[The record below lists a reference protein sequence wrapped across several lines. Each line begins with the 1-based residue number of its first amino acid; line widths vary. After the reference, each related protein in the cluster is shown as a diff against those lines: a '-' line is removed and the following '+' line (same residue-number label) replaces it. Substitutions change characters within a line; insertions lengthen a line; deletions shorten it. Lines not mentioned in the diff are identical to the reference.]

1 MRHMGEDISYL
12 RVSTGDKQTT
22 DSQVT
27 ALARFNPT
35 RSFEDI
41 GVSGS
46 VPVAARRG
54 WCSLREYARSGDRV
68 HVARLDRIARSVRE
82 LLDVVDDCAAA
93 GITIHSAAEGFEIDP
108 NNPVSK
114 LLLSLLGSVAE
125 FERSLIQSRVREGID
140 GARARGVH
148 LGRSPILDEARTR
161 DLALAMLHRGNESAA
176 SVAERFGVSRA
187 TAYRL
192 LERVEATSD
201 HRGKIEQ

>member
-1 MRHMGEDISYL
+1 MGEDISYL

-27 ALARFNPT
+27 AIARFNPT
-35 RSFEDI
+35 KTFEDI

-46 VPVAARRG
+46 VPVAQRRG
-54 WCSLREYARSGDRV
+54 WCSLREYARSGDRI

-108 NNPVSK
+108 SNPVSK

-125 FERSLIQSRVREGID
+125 FERSLIQSRVREGLD
-140 GARARGVH
+140 AAVARGVR

-161 DLALAMLHRGNESAA
+161 DLALAMLHRGDEPAA
-176 SVAERFGVSRA
+176 SVAARFGVSRA

-192 LERVEATSD
+192 LETSAP
-201 HRGKIEQ
+201 R